1 MDIKQ
6 RTPPPGENQGS
17 NLEQNHLKRSA
28 GMEFLTFTHVNQIKD
43 PKIQRRVRSHVMQG
57 VMQRKGK
64 KGDWKKLLLDITPL
78 MESIPRCSNYPLAP
92 TRLPS
97 PFGLGAGNTD
107 PFKKYPITMNLLTHE
122 LYDHCMASPSTEVG
136 WEF

>member
-17 NLEQNHLKRSA
+17 NLEQGHLEKPA
-28 GMEFLTFTHVNQIKD
+28 GLQFLTFTHVDQIKD

-57 VMQRKGK
+57 VKQRKGK
-64 KGDWKKLLLDITPL
+64 KGDWKKILLDITPL
-78 MESIPRCSNYPLAP
+78 VESIPRSPNYSLAP

-97 PFGLGAGNTD
+97 PLGLGAGNTD
-107 PFKKYPITMNLLTHE
+107 PFKKYPITMTLRTHE
-122 LYDHCMASPSTEVG
+122 LYDHCTDSPSAEAR
-136 WEF
+136 